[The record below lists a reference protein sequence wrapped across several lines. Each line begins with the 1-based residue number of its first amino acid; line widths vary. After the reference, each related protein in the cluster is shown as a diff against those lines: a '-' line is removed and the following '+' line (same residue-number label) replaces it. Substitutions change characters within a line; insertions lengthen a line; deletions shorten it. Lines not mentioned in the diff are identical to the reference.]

1 MEILLVEKQKWT
13 IKYWIPV
20 SDMHAEVFGGDI
32 LTSATYVEMPTT
44 IRWIG
49 KWKERWTDA

>member
-1 MEILLVEKQKWT
+1 
-13 IKYWIPV
+13 
-20 SDMHAEVFGGDI
+20 MHAEVFGGDI